1 MIKSNLILIGG
12 AVIFKDYRKKR
23 YFFVVKQSDETKWEF
38 PKVTVRRGES
48 SVRAVIRVTSEVAGM
63 NVKILEEAGRRSGV
77 VAVNGKA
84 VPQKHFYYLMI
95 LKSAGETL
103 GFIDHAWLEYGKAMK
118 KLSSKSEQDI
128 LKGTREVIKEWEKGK
143 PRVKKV

>member
-1 MIKSNLILIGG
+1 MIKNNLILIGG

-23 YFFVVKQSDETKWEF
+23 YFLVVKQSDETKWEF

-48 SVRAVIRVTSEVAGM
+48 SVRAVIRLTGEVAGM
-63 NVKILEEAGRRSGV
+63 NAKILEEAGRRSGV
-77 VAVNGKA
+77 VAVNGKT

-95 LKSAGETL
+95 LKSAGEML
-103 GFIDHAWLEYGKAMK
+103 GFLDHAWLEYGKAMK
-118 KLSSKSEQDI
+118 KLSFKTEQDI

-143 PRVKKV
+143 PRVKRV